1 MRWLDRKIVDIA
13 RDRISR
19 ITTVQPDGQRLVLAK
34 DKMGED
40 GKFEM
45 KSPVP
50 AGMKPKSPGDLGAP
64 AGALSSLQFDD
75 VKPVA
80 EIEFGKKPVGEAE
93 FRTFDGLVVSIK
105 MSEVGGN
112 VWGLV
117 NASVDES
124 ARPKEPA
131 PAKPAAAKKDEAA
144 KPAETKAGDD
154 KAAEKKA
161 EDEKKAPAL
170 KSLEDVKKEAAA
182 ITARVQGW
190 AYKLPSFAVQQF
202 QSKTADMVEKEKS
215 S

>member
-1 MRWLDRKIVDIA
+1 L
-13 RDRISR
+13 
-19 ITTVQPDGQRLVLAK
+19 
-34 DKMGED
+34 E

-64 AGALSSLQFDD
+64 AGALSSLEFDD

-80 EIEFGKKPVGEAE
+80 DIDFGKKPVGEAE
-93 FRTFDGLVVSIK
+93 FRTFDGLVISIK
-105 MSEVGGN
+105 MSEVDGT

-117 NASVDES
+117 NASVDEA
-124 ARPKEPA
+124 ARPKMAE
-131 PAKPAAAKKDEAA
+131 PAKPEAAKKDE
-144 KPAETKAGDD
+144 TKAGDA
-154 KAAEKKA
+154 KKPAEEKKA
-161 EDEKKAPAL
+161 EDEKKQAL
-170 KSLEDVKKEAAA
+170 KSLEEVKKEAAD